1 MGLELAS
8 LPDISVL
15 RPCAPTATI
24 PTIRTLAHRK
34 ATMGRSGSSVA
45 CLSGPAPGITVSIE
59 ALITADGM
67 VHTLSLILA
76 MATIAEP
83 FPHIAAQLPARRL
96 AMDSRAVLALSAVA
110 DVANRLEGCLN

>member
-1 MGLELAS
+1 
-8 LPDISVL
+8 
-15 RPCAPTATI
+15 
-24 PTIRTLAHRK
+24 
-34 ATMGRSGSSVA
+34 
-45 CLSGPAPGITVSIE
+45 
-59 ALITADGM
+59 M

-110 DVANRLEGCLN
+110 DVANRLEVCLNLKRAVRSSGGPLSL